1 MTRRVRA
8 CMPEL
13 TATRNMP
20 LGIDRIGQGFSIRM
34 PAKYSTVS
42 IQIEHGA
49 SSVGHPAAIRG
60 IALPHAP
67 NTTAGRDPLL
77 WWRGPD
83 HWLATSE
90 GLRASELVAELTA
103 ATEGHLSAVVDIS
116 DAVTTFQLLGSAVP
130 ALLARGTSLDLDREA
145 FGPGRCARTR
155 LAGLAALLRPLE
167 EHGYEVLVDRS
178 EAQFLLDWFRDCAT
192 GLHLGHDAV
201 QPVDTLTGSVTAN
214 AAEH

>member
-1 MTRRVRA
+1 
-8 CMPEL
+8 MPEL

-20 LGIDRIGQGFSIRM
+20 LGIDRIGQGVSIRM
-34 PAKYSTVS
+34 PARYSTVS
-42 IQIEHGA
+42 IQIEPGA
-49 SSVGHPAAIRG
+49 SSDGRPAKIRG
-60 IALPHAP
+60 IALPIGP

-103 ATEGHLSAVVDIS
+103 ATEGCLSAVVDIS
-116 DAVTTFQLLGSAVP
+116 DSVTAFQLLGAAVP
-130 ALLARGTSLDLDREA
+130 ALLARGTSLDLDREV

-167 EHGYEVLVDRS
+167 ENGYEMLVDRS
-178 EAQFLLDWFRDCAT
+178 EAQFLLDWFRDCAA
-192 GLHLGHDAV
+192 GLHLSHEAV
-201 QPVDTLTGSVTAN
+201 EAVDTLAGGVTAN
-214 AAEH
+214 VAER